1 MCIRDRDET
10 PVEACHAVGANG
22 VQTMFYARLPQ
33 LMPIYASLVLNH
45 FEIAVRSASTLGL
58 VGAGGIGATLIFAI
72 QACRWSRV
80 GIILLTVIATVFM
93 LDMLTGWVRKK
104 LR

>member
-1 MCIRDRDET
+1 M
-10 PVEACHAVGANG
+10 
-22 VQTMFYARLPQ
+22 L
-33 LMPIYASLVLNH
+33 SH
-45 FEIAVRSASTLGL
+45 FESAVRRASTLGL
-58 VGAGGIGATLIFAI
+58 AARGGTGATLIFAI

-80 GIILLTVIATVFM
+80 GIILLTVIATVFL